1 MNERKNIEH
10 LFQDKF
16 TNFEVEPNE
25 IAWENIKEK
34 LQEKKKRRVIPFWFK
49 FSGVAA
55 LLAVGIVFFNS
66 DFKSNDVKN
75 TNPVVNQSKDV
86 DEKLDEKNSI
96 SDKNKPIKSVANSEN
111 ELNKNKNSNL
121 NSKNILNE
129 NTDIE
134 KENLNRINASNNQ
147 ISNINSKSNSLEN
160 KKDLKSKVIKNRK
173 SSSEIS
179 NKNDDRIAQ
188 KSSKSE
194 NNTKSNLFNSSSEKL
209 NSTNLN
215 NDKNLINKNLEDKS
229 IVNQTQNKDTKT
241 FNLNSKETVVEKSN
255 PISNEFT
262 NKIDSTKIAIVEPNM
277 LEELLKE
284 KEAKLNEEPKINRW
298 QVVTNVAPI
307 YFSSTRN
314 GSPLDSKLASNDKN
328 YAGNFSYGVG
338 VNYAVNKKLKIRT
351 GLNRLAVDY
360 DTNGIVYYENSAT
373 VSGKIANL
381 NPNVPGS
388 LITIESLSNV
398 DSPFNK
404 VAQINKNEGSLNQKM
419 GYIEFPLELSYRLV
433 DKKFG
438 LDFIGGMSTLYLNQN
453 EIYLQSDKM
462 NMKIGEAN
470 NLSTLHFST
479 NLGLGF
485 KYNFLKNFNA
495 HLEPVFKYQLNTFTN
510 NVGDFKPYVFGVYS
524 GISYSF

>member
-66 DFKSNDVKN
+66 DFNSNDVKN

-96 SDKNKPIKSVANSEN
+96 SDKNKPIENVANSEN
-111 ELNKNKNSNL
+111 ELNENKNSDL
-121 NSKNILNE
+121 NSNDILNQ
-129 NTDIE
+129 NAVIE
-134 KENLNRINASNNQ
+134 KENLNRINTSKNQ
-147 ISNINSKSNSLEN
+147 ISDINSKSN
-160 KKDLKSKVIKNRK
+160 VIKNTK
-173 SSSEIS
+173 SSEIS
-179 NKNDDRIAQ
+179 NKNVDRIAQ

-194 NNTKSNLFNSSSEKL
+194 NNIKSNLFNSDSEKL
-209 NSTNLN
+209 NSTDLN
-215 NDKNLINKNLEDKS
+215 NNNYLINKSLEDKS
-229 IVNQTQNKDTKT
+229 IVNQTQNKDNKT
-241 FNLNSKETVVEKSN
+241 FNLNSKEIVVEQSN

-262 NKIDSTKIAIVEPNM
+262 NKIDSTKIAIVEPNV

-284 KEAKLNEEPKINRW
+284 NEAKLNEEPKINRW

-351 GLNRLAVDY
+351 GLNKLAVDY
-360 DTNGIVYYENSAT
+360 DTNGIVYYENSAA

-404 VAQINKNEGSLNQKM
+404 IAEINKNEGSLNQKM

>member
-16 TNFEVEPNE
+16 KNFEVEPNE
-25 IAWENIKEK
+25 TAWINIKEK
-34 LQEKKKRRVIPFWFK
+34 LQEKKKRRVIPFWWK

-55 LLAVGIVFFNS
+55 LLAVGIIFFNS

-75 TNPVVNQSKDV
+75 NNPVVNQSKDV
-86 DEKLDEKNSI
+86 DAKLDKKNTI
-96 SDKNKPIKSVANSEN
+96 SKENKSIKSVANSEN
-111 ELNKNKNSNL
+111 ESNENINSDS
-121 NSKNILNE
+121 NSEDILNQNSVIE
-129 NTDIE
+129 N
-134 KENLNRINASNNQ
+134 ENLNRINASKNK
-147 ISNINSKSNSLEN
+147 ISDINSKSNSLEN
-160 KKDLKSKVIKNRK
+160 KKDLKSNVIKNTK

-179 NKNDDRIAQ
+179 NNNIDKIAE
-188 KSSKSE
+188 KSSKVK
-194 NNTKSNLFNSSSEKL
+194 NNTKSNLFNSDSEKL
-209 NSTNLN
+209 NSTDLN
-215 NDKNLINKNLEDKS
+215 TDNYYINKSLEDKS
-229 IVNQTQNKDTKT
+229 IVNQTQNKDNKT
-241 FNLNSKETVVEKSN
+241 FNLNSKEIVVEKSN
-255 PISNEFT
+255 PIFKEFT

-284 KEAKLNEEPKINRW
+284 KEAKLNEEPKMNRW

-307 YFSSTRN
+307 YFSSTGN
-314 GSPLDSKLASNDKN
+314 GSPLDNKLASNDKN

-360 DTNGIVYYENSAT
+360 DTKGIVYYENSSV

-404 VAQINKNEGSLNQKM
+404 IAEINKNEGSLNQKM

-453 EIYLQSDKM
+453 EIYLQSDKI

-470 NLSTLHFST
+470 NLNTLHFST